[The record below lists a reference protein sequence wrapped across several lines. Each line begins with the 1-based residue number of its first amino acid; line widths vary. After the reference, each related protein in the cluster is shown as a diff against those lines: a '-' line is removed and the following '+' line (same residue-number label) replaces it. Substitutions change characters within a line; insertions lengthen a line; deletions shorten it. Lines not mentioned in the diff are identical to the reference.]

1 MEMKTAFR
9 ILLTVISLLAMVNFT
24 YADSA
29 ETSQERVI
37 LEAGEIDS
45 NTVEVGAF
53 SVIIHEQR
61 KGHPVSEE
69 WDNLATVRGYVRAV
83 DAETLILA
91 LGRDRRTK
99 PISVDGIQRLVL
111 VGAPSRRVVEGANMR
126 TTKQLASEAES
137 FSLEITDKN
146 SMQAQVIVDSAA
158 VTPPAPG
165 PADEDST
172 QAELGPAVRRLIA
185 PPDTVHLRLEP
196 EKWKPTTEDRRI
208 AAKLGLGLLG
218 GAAGGAGGFGIGLLL
233 GVTTGIGCTE
243 EDDDREFG
251 GLCVF
256 VPAIYGGLPIGYVAG
271 VAAGVSVLDPHD
283 SFKYSLIG
291 STVGLGASIGLLS
304 ISKYGG
310 TLIFVAP
317 AVLATALSEW
327 SRDPPESRRRLTV
340 SLVPNDS
347 GNLSA
352 VATLRF

>member
-1 MEMKTAFR
+1 MKTAFR

-99 PISVDGIQRLVL
+99 RISVDGIQRLVL
-111 VGAPSRRVVEGANMR
+111 VGAPSRRVVERANMR

-172 QAELGPAVRRLIA
+172 QAELGRAVPRLIA
-185 PPDTVHLRLEP
+185 RPDTVPLRE
-196 EKWKPTTEDRRI
+196 EKWESTTEDRRI

-218 GAAGGAGGFGIGLLL
+218 GAAGGAGGFGIGLFL

-256 VPAIYGGLPIGYVAG
+256 VPAIYGGLPIGYAVG

>member
-1 MEMKTAFR
+1 
-9 ILLTVISLLAMVNFT
+9 MVNFS

-61 KGHPVSEE
+61 KGHPVSGK
-69 WDNLATVRGYVRAV
+69 WDNLATVGATF
-83 DAETLILA
+83 ESLILA

-99 PISVDGIQRLVL
+99 PISVDGIQRLVI
-111 VGAPSRRVVEGANMR
+111 VGAPSRRVVERANMR
-126 TTKQLASEAES
+126 TTKQLAGEAES

-233 GVTTGIGCTE
+233 GFAGIGCSGN
-243 EDDDREFG
+243 DSDREFG

-256 VPAIYGGLPIGYVAG
+256 VPAIYGGLPIGYTVG
-271 VAAGVSVLDPHD
+271 VGAGVSVVDTHD

-291 STVGLGASIGLLS
+291 SAVGLGASIGLV
-304 ISKYGG
+304 YGLKPIAENPYVG
-310 TLIFVAP
+310 YLGSSCIILGP
-317 AVLATALSEW
+317 IGLATVLSEW
-327 SRDPPESRRRLTV
+327 SRDPPETRFSVGLKP
-340 SLVPNDS
+340 SPI
-347 GNLSA
+347 GHLSA
-352 VATLRF
+352 AATLRF